1 MLATVY
7 DLYQYGEAERE
18 WLNHKEEAFHLEAGE
33 GYLYANSDTLML
45 NFIGTPYNGDGSVV
59 LHKTGDGETAGW
71 NLVGNPFNERA
82 YIDREFYVMS
92 EDGSEI
98 VLAQR
103 DYIMPLE
110 GVFVIANQDGE
121 TLTFS
126 TTPLSKSNKHGN
138 VSPSHGILMKIK
150 SFKEQ

>member
-1 MLATVY
+1 V
-7 DLYQYGEAERE
+7 
-18 WLNHKEEAFHLEAGE
+18 
-33 GYLYANSDTLML
+33 
-45 NFIGTPYNGDGSVV
+45 PYNGDGSVV

-98 VLAQR
+98 VPAER

-110 GVFVIANQDGE
+110 GIFVIANEEGE
-121 TLTFS
+121 VLTFS
-126 TTPLSKSNKHGN
+126 TTPLAKNKKKTITIKNKSLNLLNLRK
-138 VSPSHGILMKIK
+138 
-150 SFKEQ
+150 